1 MFLQDLLWSNDSGK
15 KLLGLNNLETA
26 IKTSNMLH
34 FLSSQSSR
42 RSSAID
48 QSIFFLHVKET
59 SVFKKKIPIFHRNLY
74 PNLTVQYQIS

>member
-1 MFLQDLLWSNDSGK
+1 MFLQDLLWCNDSGK

-34 FLSSQSSR
+34 FLSTQSSR
-42 RSSAID
+42 ISLAID

-59 SVFKKKIPIFHRNLY
+59 SVFFFMSL
-74 PNLTVQYQIS
+74 S